1 MELIEILIILGVIAF
16 AIKIYHI
23 KKELD
28 IKLEEENGYPSIKRA
43 LPKDEED
50 DIETMVLKTECVG
63 GQIYVWESKTNA
75 FLTQGKSIEDVMKFF
90 VKHHRGKRII
100 FGGDL
105 T

>member
-16 AIKIYHI
+16 AVKIYNI

-28 IKLEEENGYPSIKRA
+28 IKLEEENGYPSIRRA
-43 LPKDEED
+43 LPQED
-50 DIETMVLKTECVG
+50 DDEIETMVLKTECVG
-63 GQIYVWESKTNA
+63 GQIYVWNKETNA
-75 FLTQGKSIEDVMKFF
+75 FLTQGNSVEDVIQFF
-90 VKHHRGKRII
+90 VKHHRGKRIM